1 MITRS
6 SASAAPVKVKLLVA
20 MVYNREFRSA
30 GEVIEMSARE
40 FKRFYNSGHVES
52 APEAQPDKPGKK

>member
-1 MITRS
+1 MITRTP
-6 SASAAPVKVKLLVA
+6 ASVAPVKAKLLVA

-40 FKRFYNSGHVES
+40 FKRFYNSGHVDKL
-52 APEAQPDKPGKK
+52 PEKSERR